1 MSKQI
6 TKLVAQIW
14 GKISAPMISLLHT
27 KLPTPTYEFIEDPIN
42 DTTHIHITSG
52 TAAGV
57 VFRYGRVRFEE
68 IAGQL
73 NVKFG
78 YELIRNPDLLT
89 DAVVKPIIIG
99 ILDDILIKE
108 NINGQN

>member
-1 MSKQI
+1 M
-6 TKLVAQIW
+6 
-14 GKISAPMISLLHT
+14 LHT
-27 KLPTPTYEFIEDPIN
+27 RPPTPTYEFIEDPID

-57 VFRYGRVRFEE
+57 VFRYGRVKFEE
-68 IAGQL
+68 LNGHL

-78 YELIRNPDLLT
+78 YTAIRNPELLT
-89 DAVVKPIIIG
+89 DAVLKPIIVT

-108 NINGQN
+108 NESVNGQN

>member
-1 MSKQI
+1 M
-6 TKLVAQIW
+6 L
-14 GKISAPMISLLHT
+14 PMKPQT
-27 KLPTPTYEFIEDPIN
+27 PTPTYEFIEDPIN

-57 VFRYGRVRFEE
+57 VFRYGRVKFEE
-68 IAGQL
+68 LGGHL

-78 YELIRNPDLLT
+78 YSVIRNPELLT
-89 DAVVKPIIIG
+89 DAVLKPIIVV

-108 NINGQN
+108 SANG

>member
-1 MSKQI
+1 MKSK
-6 TKLVAQIW
+6 
-14 GKISAPMISLLHT
+14 LHMT
-27 KLPTPTYEFIEDPIN
+27 QPIPTYEFIEDPIN

-68 IAGQL
+68 IAGHL
-73 NVKFG
+73 NVRFG
-78 YELIRNPDLLT
+78 YELIRNPNLLT

-99 ILDDILIKE
+99 ILNNILIE
-108 NINGQN
+108 EGAHGQN